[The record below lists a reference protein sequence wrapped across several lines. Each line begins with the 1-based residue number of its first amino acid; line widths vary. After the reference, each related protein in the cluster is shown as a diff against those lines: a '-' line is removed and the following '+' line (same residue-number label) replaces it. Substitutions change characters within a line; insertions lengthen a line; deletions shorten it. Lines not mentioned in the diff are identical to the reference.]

1 LLEKEGK
8 RDHPVGAAK
17 TAADAV
23 PLALSPEAYKEML
36 SAICEAQYLF
46 IEEPG
51 RPAFDKLLDLALH
64 LTGSEFG
71 FIGEVL
77 HDADGKA
84 YLKERAVLSSIWDA
98 KLKKFF
104 EIHYQQGFELRNLDN
119 LFGSVITSGK
129 PVIANDAAH
138 DPRAGTA
145 PPGHP
150 AMHTYL
156 GLPLFQWED
165 VIGVIGLANRPD
177 GYDEWLCKE
186 LEPISMSCASLILA
200 AQSYAT
206 RQQVENA
213 LFASEKKH
221 RLLFENSRDALMTLA
236 PPSWHFTSAN
246 QAALQLFGASSK
258 EQFTALVPGDVSPK
272 RQPDGRYSA
281 GKVREMLE
289 IAMRNGAHAFEWEHQ
304 RLDGKTFT
312 ADVLLTR
319 IDISG
324 TPSLQ
329 ATVRDIT
336 AQHLAML
343 ALQHESQKNE
353 MLLRTAS
360 DGVHILDGDGH
371 LALMSDSFCHMLG
384 YTREEMQGM
393 HVSRWDAKWTDAE
406 LRERLGQLLKQGTT
420 FETQHR
426 RKDGTLIDV
435 EVSAHSITLDGTM
448 LYCSSRDITERKLA
462 EKSIIR
468 HANFDSLTKLPN
480 RSLFRDRLEQEVK
493 KSHRSGWPMA
503 LMMIDLDRFKEVNDT
518 LGHDKGD
525 LLLVEAARR
534 ISECVRETDTVARL
548 GGDEFTVIL
557 SELDDTKSID
567 RLVQKIIKRLA
578 TPFQLGAEQVF
589 ISASVGITLYPHDA
603 TDIEALLKNAD
614 QAMYQAKNEGRNRFC
629 FFTAALQEAAQKRMR
644 MINDLRSA
652 LDGSQFRVHYQ
663 PIVEL
668 ATGNIHKAEALIR
681 WHHPTQ
687 GLVSP
692 AEFIPL
698 AEETG
703 MIVEIGDWVFQQA
716 MLQCQQWRATH
727 HPAFQISVNRSPVQ
741 FQHDV
746 SHSKEWIKY
755 LKSID
760 LPGQGLVIEITE
772 GLLLNVEGGIQDKL
786 LAFRDAGVQVAIDDF
801 GTGYSSL
808 SYLNKLDIDYLKIDQ
823 SFVRNLGKDSSDLAL
838 CEAIIIMAHKL
849 GLKTIA
855 EGVSSEAQRDLL
867 ASAGCDYAQGFL
879 YSKAVLAED
888 FEKLFQ
894 RKDVPDGIWAVANPG
909 EAPTP

>member
-1 LLEKEGK
+1 M
-8 RDHPVGAAK
+8 
-17 TAADAV
+17 
-23 PLALSPEAYKEML
+23 S
-36 SAICEAQYLF
+36 
-46 IEEPG
+46 
-51 RPAFDKLLDLALH
+51 
-64 LTGSEFG
+64 
-71 FIGEVL
+71 
-77 HDADGKA
+77 
-84 YLKERAVLSSIWDA
+84 
-98 KLKKFF
+98 
-104 EIHYQQGFELRNLDN
+104 
-119 LFGSVITSGK
+119 
-129 PVIANDAAH
+129 
-138 DPRAGTA
+138 
-145 PPGHP
+145 
-150 AMHTYL
+150 TYL
-156 GLPLFQWED
+156 GLPLFQWDE
-165 VIGVIGLANRPD
+165 VIGMIALANRPG
-177 GYDEWLCKE
+177 GYEEWLAKE
-186 LEPISMSCASLILA
+186 LEPVSLSCASLIIA
-200 AQSYAT
+200 SQNYTA
-206 RQQVENA
+206 RQQMEA
-213 LFASEKKH
+213 SLFASEKKH
-221 RLLFENSRDALMTLA
+221 RLLFENSRDALATLA
-236 PPSWHFTSAN
+236 PPSWKFASAN
-246 QAALQLFGASSK
+246 QAMLQLFGASSK
-258 EQFTALVPGDVSPK
+258 EQFAALGPVDISPK
-272 RQPDGRYSA
+272 CQPDNRLSLDKA
-281 GKVREMLE
+281 REMLE
-289 IAMRNGAHAFEWEHQ
+289 IAMRDGSHAFEWEHQ
-304 RLDGKTFT
+304 RLDGKTFI

-319 IDISG
+319 IDMGG

-329 ATVRDIT
+329 TTVRDIT
-336 AQHLAML
+336 AQNQARL
-343 ALQHESQKNE
+343 ALQRESQKNE

-360 DGVHILDGDGH
+360 DGVHILDSDGR
-371 LALMSDSFCHMLG
+371 LTLMSDSFCRMLG

-393 HVSRWDAKWTDAE
+393 HVSQWDAKWSDTE
-406 LRERLGQLLKQGTT
+406 LRERVGQLLKQGTT

-435 EVSAHSITLDGTM
+435 EVSALRITLDDTM
-448 LYCSSRDITERKLA
+448 LYCSSRDITERKQV
-462 EKSIIR
+462 EKSITR

-480 RSLFRDRLEQEVK
+480 RTLFRDRMEQEVK

-534 ISECVRETDTVARL
+534 INECVRETDTVARL

-557 SELDDTKSID
+557 SELDDTRNID
-567 RLVQKIIKRLA
+567 RIVQKIIKRLA

-614 QAMYQAKNEGRNRFC
+614 QAMYQAKNEGRNRFS

-644 MINDLRSA
+644 LINDLRGA
-652 LDGSQFRVHYQ
+652 LEGNQFRVHYQ

-668 ATGNIHKAEALIR
+668 ATGSIHKAEALIR

-692 AEFIPL
+692 VEFIPL

-703 MIVEIGDWVFQQA
+703 MIVEIGDWIFRQA
-716 MLQCQQWRATH
+716 MLQCQQWRKLH
-727 HPAFQISVNRSPVQ
+727 HPGFQISVNRSPVQ

-755 LKSID
+755 LKSIG
-760 LPGQGLVIEITE
+760 LSGQGLVIEITE

-855 EGVSSEAQRDLL
+855 EGVSSEVQRDLL
-867 ASAGCDYAQGFL
+867 ASAGCDYVQGFL

-894 RKDVPDGIWAVANPG
+894 LTAVPDGVWAIANSS
-909 EAPTP
+909 ETPTP